1 MAKVQMLTLQSID
14 GYMIDNR
21 PELSAVLS
29 DEIATLRTAATHLLN
44 KDVSLTMLSEW
55 AENEAEIITYL
66 IEADSQTAA
75 IIDGMFRMG
84 LIDEIILY
92 TIPAILGCGKR
103 LYQTPLPEIS
113 WRCTAT
119 HICAGGTVQVVFH
132 RSN

>member
-1 MAKVQMLTLQSID
+1 MAKVQMLALQSID

-29 DEIATLRTAATHLLN
+29 DETATLRTAATHLLN

-55 AENEAEIITYL
+55 AGNEAENITYL
-66 IEADSQTAA
+66 IEADSQTAT

-119 HICAGGTVQVVFH
+119 HICTDGTVQAVFR

>member
-1 MAKVQMLTLQSID
+1 MAKVQMLALQSID

-55 AENEAEIITYL
+55 AENEAENITYL
-66 IEADSQTAA
+66 IEADSQTAT

-92 TIPAILGCGKR
+92 TIPAILGGGKR

-119 HICAGGTVQVVFH
+119 HICTDGTVQAVFR

>member
-1 MAKVQMLTLQSID
+1 MLALQSID

-44 KDVSLTMLSEW
+44 KDVSLTMLSDW
-55 AENEAEIITYL
+55 AENEAVNITYL
-66 IEADSQTAA
+66 IEADNQTAA

-92 TIPAILGCGKR
+92 TIPVILGHGKR
-103 LYQTPLPEIS
+103 LYQSPLPEIS
-113 WRCTAT
+113 WKCTST
-119 HICAGGTVQVVFH
+119 RICMDGTVQAVFR

>member
-1 MAKVQMLTLQSID
+1 MAKVQMLALQSID

-29 DEIATLRTAATHLLN
+29 DEIVTLRTAATHLLN
-44 KDVSLTMLSEW
+44 KDISLTMLSDW
-55 AENEAEIITYL
+55 AENEAENIIYL

-92 TIPAILGCGKR
+92 TIPAILGGGKR

-119 HICAGGTVQVVFH
+119 HICTDGTVQAVFR

>member
-1 MAKVQMLTLQSID
+1 MAKVQMLALQSID

-21 PELSAVLS
+21 PKLSAILS

-44 KDVSLTMLSEW
+44 KDISLTMLSDW
-55 AENEAEIITYL
+55 AENETENIIYL

-92 TIPAILGCGKR
+92 TIPAILGGGKR

-119 HICAGGTVQVVFH
+119 HICTDGTVQAVFR

>member
-1 MAKVQMLTLQSID
+1 MAKVQMLVLQSID

-21 PELSAVLS
+21 PELFAVLS

-55 AENEAEIITYL
+55 AENEAENITYL

-119 HICAGGTVQVVFH
+119 HICTDGTVQAVFR

>member
-1 MAKVQMLTLQSID
+1 MAKVQILVLQSID

-55 AENEAEIITYL
+55 AENEAENITYL

-119 HICAGGTVQVVFH
+119 HICTGGTVQAVFR

>member
-1 MAKVQMLTLQSID
+1 MLALQSID

-29 DEIATLRTAATHLLN
+29 DEIAKLRTAATHLLN
-44 KDVSLTMLSEW
+44 KDVSLTMMSEW
-55 AENEAEIITYL
+55 AENEAENITYL

-119 HICAGGTVQVVFH
+119 HICTDGTEQAVFR

>member
-1 MAKVQMLTLQSID
+1 MAKVQMLALQSID

-21 PELSAVLS
+21 PELSAILS
-29 DEIATLRTAATHLLN
+29 DEIAMLRTAATHLLN
-44 KDVSLTMLSEW
+44 KDISLTMLSDW
-55 AENEAEIITYL
+55 AENEAENIIYL
-66 IEADSQTAA
+66 IEADSQTVA

-92 TIPAILGCGKR
+92 TIPAILSGGKR

-119 HICAGGTVQVVFH
+119 HICTDGTVQAVFR

>member
-1 MAKVQMLTLQSID
+1 MAKVQMLALQSID

-21 PELSAVLS
+21 PDLSAVLS
-29 DEIATLRTAATHLLN
+29 DEIAKLRTAATHLLN

-55 AENEAEIITYL
+55 AENEAENITYL
-66 IEADSQTAA
+66 IEADSQTAV

-92 TIPAILGCGKR
+92 TIPAILGGGKR

-119 HICAGGTVQVVFH
+119 HICTDGMVQAVFR

>member
-1 MAKVQMLTLQSID
+1 MAKVQMLALQSID

-55 AENEAEIITYL
+55 AENEAENITYL

-84 LIDEIILY
+84 LIDEIIIY
-92 TIPAILGCGKR
+92 TIPAILGGGKR

-119 HICAGGTVQVVFH
+119 HICTDGTVQAVFR

>member
-1 MAKVQMLTLQSID
+1 MAKVQMLALQSID

-21 PELSAVLS
+21 PELSAILS
-29 DEIATLRTAATHLLN
+29 DEIAMLRTAATHLLN
-44 KDVSLTMLSEW
+44 KDISLTMLSDW
-55 AENEAEIITYL
+55 AENEAENIIYL
-66 IEADSQTAA
+66 IEADSQTVA

-92 TIPAILGCGKR
+92 TIPAILGGGKR

-119 HICAGGTVQVVFH
+119 HICTDGTVQAVFR

>member
-1 MAKVQMLTLQSID
+1 MAKVQMLALQSID

-21 PELSAVLS
+21 PELSAILS
-29 DEIATLRTAATHLLN
+29 DEIAMLRTAATHLLN
-44 KDVSLTMLSEW
+44 KDISLTMLSDW
-55 AENEAEIITYL
+55 AENEAENIIYL
-66 IEADSQTAA
+66 IEADSQTVA

-84 LIDEIILY
+84 MIASIS
-92 TIPAILGCGKR
+92 TNPIPAILGGGKR

-119 HICAGGTVQVVFH
+119 HICTDGTVQAVFR

>member
-1 MAKVQMLTLQSID
+1 MAKVQMLALQSID

-21 PELSAVLS
+21 PELSAILS

-44 KDVSLTMLSEW
+44 KDISLTMLSDW
-55 AENEAEIITYL
+55 AENEAENIIYL

-92 TIPAILGCGKR
+92 TIPAILGGGKR

-119 HICAGGTVQVVFH
+119 HICTDGTVQAVFR

>member
-1 MAKVQMLTLQSID
+1 MLALQSID

-21 PELSAVLS
+21 PELSAILS

-44 KDVSLTMLSEW
+44 KDISLTMLSDW
-55 AENEAEIITYL
+55 AENEAENIIYL

-92 TIPAILGCGKR
+92 TIPAILGGGKR

-119 HICAGGTVQVVFH
+119 HICTDGTVQAVFR

>member
-1 MAKVQMLTLQSID
+1 MAKVQMLALQSID

-55 AENEAEIITYL
+55 AGNEAENITYL
-66 IEADSQTAA
+66 IEADSQTAT

-92 TIPAILGCGKR
+92 TIPAILDCGKR

-119 HICAGGTVQVVFH
+119 HICTDGTVQAVFR

>member
-1 MAKVQMLTLQSID
+1 MAKVQMLALQSID

-21 PELSAVLS
+21 PELSSVLS

-55 AENEAEIITYL
+55 AENEAENITYL
-66 IEADSQTAA
+66 IEADSQTAT

-119 HICAGGTVQVVFH
+119 HICTDGTVQAVF
-132 RSN
+132 RAE

>member
-1 MAKVQMLTLQSID
+1 MLALQSID

-21 PELSAVLS
+21 PELSAILS
-29 DEIATLRTAATHLLN
+29 DEIAMLRTAATHLLN
-44 KDVSLTMLSEW
+44 KDISLTMLSDW
-55 AENEAEIITYL
+55 AENEAENIIYL
-66 IEADSQTAA
+66 IEADSQTVA

-92 TIPAILGCGKR
+92 TIPAILGGGKR

-119 HICAGGTVQVVFH
+119 HICTDGTVQAVFR

>member
-1 MAKVQMLTLQSID
+1 MAKVQMLALQSID

-55 AENEAEIITYL
+55 AENEAENITYL

-84 LIDEIILY
+84 LIDEIIHY

-103 LYQTPLPEIS
+103 LYQTPLPEIF

-119 HICAGGTVQVVFH
+119 HICTDGTVQAVFR

>member
-1 MAKVQMLTLQSID
+1 MAKVQMLALQSID

-44 KDVSLTMLSEW
+44 KDVSLTMLSDW
-55 AENEAEIITYL
+55 AENEAVNITYL
-66 IEADSQTAA
+66 IEADNQTAA

-92 TIPAILGCGKR
+92 TIPVILGHGKR
-103 LYQTPLPEIS
+103 LYQSPLPEIS
-113 WRCTAT
+113 WKCTST
-119 HICAGGTVQVVFH
+119 RICMDGTVQAVFR

>member
-1 MAKVQMLTLQSID
+1 MAKVQMLALQSID

-55 AENEAEIITYL
+55 AENEAENITYL
-66 IEADSQTAA
+66 IEADSQTAT

-92 TIPAILGCGKR
+92 TIPAILGGGKR

-119 HICAGGTVQVVFH
+119 HICTDDTVQAVFR

>member
-1 MAKVQMLTLQSID
+1 MAKVQILVLQSID

-21 PELSAVLS
+21 PELSAALS
-29 DEIATLRTAATHLLN
+29 DEIAMLRTAATHLLN

-55 AENEAEIITYL
+55 AENEAENITYL
-66 IEADSQTAA
+66 IEADRQTAA

-92 TIPAILGCGKR
+92 TIPAILGCSKR

-119 HICAGGTVQVVFH
+119 HICTDGTVQAVFR

>member
-1 MAKVQMLTLQSID
+1 MAKVQMLVLQSID

-21 PELSAVLS
+21 PELSAALS

-55 AENEAEIITYL
+55 AENEAENITYL
-66 IEADSQTAA
+66 IEADSQTAT

-92 TIPAILGCGKR
+92 TIPAILGGGKR

-119 HICAGGTVQVVFH
+119 HICTDGTVQAVFR